1 MKPFEARDC
10 LPFDSWKDWKE
21 SDKWKADE
29 AIRKLC
35 EYFENTNE
43 VSKDDDDKI
52 VSLQT
57 VRFRYDNDEQVTVQT
72 RWWAGRYIGLA
83 KISRY
88 NEKASFQ
95 TEISIRPR
103 FGEKFL
109 LTILEDLY
117 NIKVGSHNSDII
129 QSSEWFSSLLNILRR
144 RIWVD
149 KCAKANRYGLPRKNV
164 KRECQGV
171 TLRGT
176 LDIRRTIMPW
186 LTQKEVCTNIYEKT
200 FDDNICRIVYEAH
213 RILSKNVIENK
224 LGRHMTKN
232 TQSSN
237 TALGFSMPP
246 TVQDTINAL
255 NSQYK
260 GTTFNLTE
268 VEYKRIRYN
277 SIYVSWKPLVDFSW
291 DVIRNTRLGYK
302 SSDNQTQCIFID
314 MAEIWEAFL
323 RKKLGEGFSDDG
335 WRVLSVEECRYR
347 IYKGKFYSRD
357 IIPDIILTRQNG
369 QGENEYMV
377 FDAKYKRM
385 RANASKG
392 YDVDRSDFFQ
402 IHTYINYVEHH
413 LGHVIIGGLLYPLT
427 KKVQAEDGSEIEINI
442 DENRFHSEH
451 LYGLEERN
459 KSNDTKFI
467 IDGVYCLESDIA
479 EAKDYNTIKND
490 MGANVVEMINRI
502 KNVIN
507 H

>member
-1 MKPFEARDC
+1 MAKFEAKDC
-10 LPFDSWKDWKE
+10 LPFSP
-21 SDKWKADE
+21 SNGDKALKA
-29 AIRKLC
+29 LC
-35 EYFENTNE
+35 EYFDATGEINGADE
-43 VSKDDDDKI
+43 KI
-52 VSLQT
+52 ASLQT
-57 VRFRYDNDEQVTVQT
+57 AMYPYDGLSPSLQT
-72 RWWAGRYIGLA
+72 RWWAGRYIGHA
-83 KISRY
+83 YVKQEGSRT
-88 NEKASFQ
+88 A
-95 TEISIRPR
+95 TEITIRPR

-109 LTILEDLY
+109 LSIIEDVY
-117 NIKVGSHNSDII
+117 NIKVGNHDGEF
-129 QSSEWFSSLLNILRR
+129 QKTDEWFSSLLNLLRR

-164 KRECQGV
+164 KRGCQGV
-171 TLRGT
+171 TLRGA
-176 LDIRRTIMPW
+176 LDIGQTIMPW
-186 LTQKEVCTNIYEKT
+186 LMQKEVCTNIYEKT

-224 LGRHMTKN
+224 VGRHSN
-232 TQSSN
+232 QDRQSSN
-237 TALGFSMPP
+237 SALGFSMPP
-246 TVQDTINAL
+246 TVQDSINSL
-255 NSQYK
+255 NNQYK
-260 GTTFNLTE
+260 GTAFNLTE

-291 DVIRNTRLGYK
+291 DVIRNTQLGYK

-385 RANASKG
+385 RANVSKG

-427 KKVQAEDGSEIEINI
+427 KKVQTEDGSEIEVYF
-442 DENRFHSEH
+442 DENKFHSEH
-451 LYGLEERN
+451 LYGWEDRN

-467 IDGVYCLESDIA
+467 IDGVYCPESGNA
-479 EAKDYNTIKND
+479 EAKAYDVIKND
-490 MGANVVEMINRI
+490 MDMNVKTMIERI
-502 KNVIN
+502 KHALCKTGVNT
-507 H
+507 

>member
-1 MKPFEARDC
+1 MKPIKARDC
-10 LPFDSWKDWKE
+10 LPFDSRKDWKE
-21 SDKWKADE
+21 SDKRKADE
-29 AIRKLC
+29 ALRKLC

-43 VSKDDDDKI
+43 VSEDDDDKI

-57 VRFRYDNDEQVTVQT
+57 LRFRYDNDEQATVQT

-83 KISRY
+83 KISVY
-88 NEKASFQ
+88 KGETPFQ
-95 TEISIRPR
+95 AEISILPR
-103 FGEKFL
+103 FGKDFL
-109 LTILEDLY
+109 LSIIEDVY
-117 NIKVGSHNSDII
+117 NIKTGNHDGEF
-129 QSSEWFSSLLNILRR
+129 QKTDEWFSSLLNLLRR

-164 KRECQGV
+164 KKEYQGIA
-171 TLRGT
+171 LRGA

-200 FDDNICRIVYEAH
+200 FDNNICRIVYEAH

-224 LGRHMTKN
+224 VGKRTNQGR
-232 TQSSN
+232 QSSN
-237 TALGFSMPP
+237 SILGFSMPP

-260 GTTFNLTE
+260 GTSFNLSE

-291 DVIRNTRLGYK
+291 DVIRNTQLGYK
-302 SSDNQTQCIFID
+302 SSDNLTQCIFID

-323 RKKLGEGFSDDG
+323 RKKLGEGFADDG
-335 WRVLSVEECRYR
+335 WRVLSVEECHYR

-357 IIPDIILTRQNG
+357 IIPDIILTRENG

-402 IHTYINYVEHH
+402 IHTYINYVEHQ
-413 LGHVIIGGLLYPLT
+413 LGHVVIGGLLYPLT
-427 KKVQAEDGSEIEINI
+427 KKAQDAEGNEVEVYVD
-442 DENRFHSEH
+442 DKRFHSEY
-451 LYGLEERN
+451 LYGTIGRN
-459 KSNDTKFI
+459 EAVKTPFI
-467 IDGVYCLESDIA
+467 IDGVYCPEEEKKYDVV
-479 EAKDYNTIKND
+479 KKD
-490 MGANVVEMINRI
+490 MGANVASMIRRI
-502 KNVIN
+502 KNAAN
-507 H
+507 L

>member
-1 MKPFEARDC
+1 MKPIEARDC

-21 SDKWKADE
+21 SDKRKADE

-43 VSKDDDDKI
+43 VSEDDDDKI

-57 VRFRYDNDEQVTVQT
+57 VHFRYDNDEQATVQT

-83 KISRY
+83 KISV
-88 NEKASFQ
+88 NTSFQ
-95 TEISIRPR
+95 AEVSIRPR
-103 FGEKFL
+103 FGEKYL

-117 NIKVGSHNSDII
+117 NIRAGSHDGDVSP
-129 QSSEWFSSLLNILRR
+129 QSSEWFCSLLNILRR
-144 RIWVD
+144 RMWVD
-149 KCAKANRYGLPRKNV
+149 KCARANRYGLPRKNV
-164 KRECQGV
+164 KREYQGV
-171 TLRGT
+171 ALRGV
-176 LDIRRTIMPW
+176 LDIRGTIMPW

-200 FDDNICRIVYEAH
+200 YDDNICRIVYEAH

-224 LGRHMTKN
+224 LGRRTNKSQPN
-232 TQSSN
+232 F
-237 TALGFSMPP
+237 AFSMPP

-260 GTTFNLTE
+260 GTAFNLTE

-277 SIYVSWKPLVDFSW
+277 SIYVNWKPLVDFSW
-291 DVIRNTRLGYK
+291 DVIRNTQLGYK

-314 MAEIWEAFL
+314 MAEIWESFL

-357 IIPDIILTRQNG
+357 IIPDIILTRQNRR
-369 QGENEYMV
+369 GEKEYMV

-385 RANASKG
+385 RANVGKG

-413 LGHVIIGGLLYPLT
+413 LGHVVIGGLLYPLT
-427 KKVQAEDGSEIEINI
+427 KKVQTEDGSEIGIII
-442 DENRFHSEH
+442 DENKFHSEH
-451 LYGLEERN
+451 LYGWEERN

-467 IDGVYCLESDIA
+467 VDGVYCPGGDNAESKAYDVIK
-479 EAKDYNTIKND
+479 KD
-490 MGANVVEMINRI
+490 MEVNVKAMIERI
-502 KNVIN
+502 KKNCPDF
-507 H
+507 

>member
-1 MKPFEARDC
+1 MKPIEARDC

-21 SDKWKADE
+21 LDKRKADE

-57 VRFRYDNDEQVTVQT
+57 VRFRYDNDEQATVQT

-83 KISRY
+83 KISI
-88 NEKASFQ
+88 NTSFQ

-117 NIKVGSHNSDII
+117 NIRVGSHDSIVNKS
-129 QSSEWFSSLLNILRR
+129 SESEWFGSLLNILRR

-164 KRECQGV
+164 KRDYQGV
-171 TLRGT
+171 ALRGA

-186 LTQKEVCTNIYEKT
+186 LTQKEVSTNIYEKT

-224 LGRHMTKN
+224 VGRRTN
-232 TQSSN
+232 QDRQSSN
-237 TALGFSMPP
+237 STLGFSMPP

-260 GTTFNLTE
+260 GKTFNLTE

-291 DVIRNTRLGYK
+291 DVIRNTHLGYK

-323 RKKLGEGFSDDG
+323 RKKLGEGFANDG

-413 LGHVIIGGLLYPLT
+413 LGHVVIGGLLYPLT
-427 KKVQAEDGSEIEINI
+427 KKVQTEDGSEIEINI
-442 DENRFHSEH
+442 DENKFHSEH

-467 IDGVYCLESDIA
+467 IDGVYCPESDNA
-479 EAKDYNTIKND
+479 EAKVYDVIKDD
-490 MGANVVEMINRI
+490 MEENVKAMIKRI
-502 KNVIN
+502 KKAANF
-507 H
+507 